1 MQIVGK
7 GTHEEL
13 LKNCEVYLQIAKSQ
27 LSEKELG
34 LEKLGLAKEKAEK
47 EINKKGGK

>member
-1 MQIVGK
+1 MLVLDEGKIVGK

-13 LKNCEVYLQIAKSQ
+13 LAHCEVYQQIAKSQ

-34 LEKLGLAKEKAEK
+34 INAES
-47 EINKKGGK
+47 EVADHE